1 MFKDKVCGNCGHKGR
16 PKKCTKGSIGMEL
29 FLWLCFIVPGVI
41 YSLWRLG
48 SRYECCSKCK
58 APNMLP
64 LTSPIAQ
71 KLLKEE
77 APGKY
82 PPTQFPY
89 RKETEATHG
98 NTTTQ

>member
-1 MFKDKVCGNCGHKGR
+1 
-16 PKKCTKGSIGMEL
+16 
-29 FLWLCFIVPGVI
+29 
-41 YSLWRLG
+41 
-48 SRYECCSKCK
+48 
-58 APNMLP
+58 MLP

-82 PPTQFPY
+82 PPAQFPY
-89 RKETEATHG
+89 RKEPEATHG